1 MHPCCM
7 HTCQDWVAQNWN
19 DLDECSFCT
28 HCTHH
33 QNVLQSPLDRSACI
47 FSSWSPECVP
57 PVKIVCSGCNPKV
70 QVICGLP
77 DPYPVL
83 LLFCKGGSTYKLG
96 VANLLLPWP
105 IYWPVRYM
113 AFLHEFFQSSEYY
126 VFKSLFCIYFQTYFF
141 TIFLNIFFQNFDY
154 SLFLSFAFLT
164 TIKDSSTQ
172 FFE

>member
-1 MHPCCM
+1 MGKEIIITWPDQSNAILSNFILTGLHAACCM
-7 HTCQDWVAQNWN
+7 HTCQYWLPQNWN
-19 DLDECSFCT
+19 DFDKCSWCT

-83 LLFCKGGSTYKLG
+83 LLFCKGGST
-96 VANLLLPWP
+96 
-105 IYWPVRYM
+105 
-113 AFLHEFFQSSEYY
+113 FFN
-126 VFKSLFCIYFQTYFF
+126 V
-141 TIFLNIFFQNFDY
+141 LNIFFHKTFSHFELQIWKKNLRKSD
-154 SLFLSFAFLT
+154 LT
-164 TIKDSSTQ
+164 
-172 FFE
+172 FYWVYR

>member
-1 MHPCCM
+1 MCGRFG
-7 HTCQDWVAQNWN
+7 WWLGKKGVAN
-19 DLDECSFCT
+19 
-28 HCTHH
+28 
-33 QNVLQSPLDRSACI
+33 
-47 FSSWSPECVP
+47 
-57 PVKIVCSGCNPKV
+57 
-70 QVICGLP
+70 
-77 DPYPVL
+77 L
-83 LLFCKGGSTYKLG
+83 LLFQDFSCKCGDSSIFWWNCNNFCSAYWILEFMINGRRVGAFYCNLLISKLQLPENRSSFFIFLFYKVNSTYRLG

-113 AFLHEFFQSSEYY
+113 AFLHEFFQSSKYY